1 MAGLSIQEFLNC
13 TRSPLEIVEADLQ
26 IKADLGSR
34 DARVFFF
41 CLVTSLLAKYQIR
54 CQISFEDHVVH
65 E

>member
-34 DARVFFF
+34 DARVFFLS
-41 CLVTSLLAKYQIR
+41 CHKSSGK
-54 CQISFEDHVVH
+54 ISNQVPD
-65 E
+65 